1 MPPLPLAQEELVL
14 CPQIVVADLKAKI
27 AALTET
33 AVNRQRLIFQGKVL
47 KDQDKI
53 SAYGMVL
60 VSSCHLAEFA
70 SKEECRP

>member
-1 MPPLPLAQEELVL
+1 
-14 CPQIVVADLKAKI
+14 
-27 AALTET
+27 
-33 AVNRQRLIFQGKVL
+33 VL